1 MLSHRL
7 VLPPRALLLWGRAA
21 SFAGRSPAR
30 HRLQATC
37 HACQL
42 LTWPDPLPSIPA
54 VVPVL
59 MQGMMELN
67 RKRPA
72 DPIEFLCTFLQQH
85 NPKKQQK
92 TN

>member
-1 MLSHRL
+1 ML
-7 VLPPRALLLWGRAA
+7 PQ
-21 SFAGRSPAR
+21 PAQS
-30 HRLQATC
+30 RLQAHRWTPLP
-37 HACQL
+37 L
-42 LTWPDPLPSIPA
+42 LTRSLLPPCPCALALCACCVPAA

-72 DPIEFLCTFLQQH
+72 DPIDFLCSYLQQH
-85 NPKKQQK
+85 NPRKQK

>member
-1 MLSHRL
+1 MLPDTLRSHSCCPNQRDHRSMPASPAYPPPVPSPRPGPRL
-7 VLPPRALLLWGRAA
+7 VCR
-21 SFAGRSPAR
+21 
-30 HRLQATC
+30 C
-37 HACQL
+37 
-42 LTWPDPLPSIPA
+42 PA

-72 DPIEFLCTFLQQH
+72 DPIDFLCSYLQQH
-85 NPKKQQK
+85 NPRKPK

>member
-1 MLSHRL
+1 
-7 VLPPRALLLWGRAA
+7 
-21 SFAGRSPAR
+21 
-30 HRLQATC
+30 
-37 HACQL
+37 
-42 LTWPDPLPSIPA
+42 
-54 VVPVL
+54 

-72 DPIEFLCTFLQQH
+72 DPIDFLCNFLQQH

>member
-1 MLSHRL
+1 M
-7 VLPPRALLLWGRAA
+7 RAYLE
-21 SFAGRSPAR
+21 
-30 HRLQATC
+30 QT
-37 HACQL
+37 
-42 LTWPDPLPSIPA
+42 

-72 DPIEFLCTFLQQH
+72 DPIEFLCTYLQQH

-92 TN
+92 TA